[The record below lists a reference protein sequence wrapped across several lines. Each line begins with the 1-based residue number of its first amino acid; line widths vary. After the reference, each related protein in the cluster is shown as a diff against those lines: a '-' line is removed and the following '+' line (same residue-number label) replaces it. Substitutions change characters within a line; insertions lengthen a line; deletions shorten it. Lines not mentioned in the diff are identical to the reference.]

1 MYTVGICNYFL
12 VLLFWRQAMEKVV
25 MGNAPKEVRE
35 KVKEASH
42 YFKIKKERI
51 ESSSLDVE

>member
-1 MYTVGICNYFL
+1 
-12 VLLFWRQAMEKVV
+12 MEKVV